1 MKNQDATPAP
11 RHGEEKIK
19 PFRLITYFSLSSLV
33 VIFIGTL
40 ALSLVNSHLIRTILL
55 EKNEEYALL
64 LAENLN
70 HQVFLQFIL
79 PVTLKYGKV
88 QLRNPEQFERL
99 DKVIRSTLHSFKIDH
114 VNIYDLNNIISYS
127 FDPLLVGEK
136 NIGGTGYSQAVS
148 GKVSSNFVQ
157 KGKFMEI
164 LFGKPKESKMITFAP
179 FRVEKP
185 MEGLSGKILGVVE
198 IVQDTTDDITMIF
211 NIQKRIIITCSA
223 IMGALFIALLFV
235 VKRGENII
243 DRQNTEK
250 LKLKEELNRAQH
262 LSSLGEMTAGI
273 SHEIRNPLGIIISS
287 AALLKKK
294 ISKSDPDNKIP
305 HIILEESERLNRII
319 TDFLNFA
326 KPSPPALIKCNIN
339 EILEKNLSFLR
350 AEMEQN
356 RYHIK
361 TEFDPNLPSIMADPD
376 MLHQAFLNI
385 MINAMQAMSDGGEI
399 IIRTDLK
406 PDTIFIFFE
415 DEGKGISESLIDKI
429 WDPFFTTKEKG
440 TGLGLGIVKN
450 IIESHNGVIEI
461 VNNPIKGVQVSIKIP
476 CRYPEN

>member
-1 MKNQDATPAP
+1 MISHTRSG
-11 RHGEEKIK
+11 RHRQIK
-19 PFRLITYFSLSSLV
+19 PFRLITYFSISSL
-33 VIFIGTL
+33 IIILIGTF
-40 ALSLVNSHLIRTILL
+40 ALSFINSHFIRSMLL

-99 DKVIRSTLHSFKIDH
+99 DKVIRSTLHSFKIDY

-127 FDPLLVGEK
+127 FDPDLVGEQ
-136 NIGGTGYSQAVS
+136 NIGGTGYSQALS

-164 LFGKPKESKMITFAP
+164 LLGKPKESKMITYAP

-185 MEGLSGKILGVVE
+185 MEGLSGKILGVME

-211 NIQKRIIITCSA
+211 QIQKRIFIACSS
-223 IMGALFIALLFV
+223 IMTALFIFLFFV

-243 DRQNTEK
+243 DRQNAEQ
-250 LKLKEELNRAQH
+250 LNLKEELNQAQH

-294 ISKSDPDNKIP
+294 ISKTDPDNQIP
-305 HIILEESERLNRII
+305 HIILEEAERLNRII

-326 KPSPPALIKCNIN
+326 KPSPPAMIQCNIN
-339 EILEKNLSFLR
+339 EIIEKNLALLKT
-350 AEMEQN
+350 EMEQKG
-356 RYHIK
+356 YIVSK
-361 TEFDPNLPSIMADPD
+361 NLENDLPLTLADPD
-376 MLHQAFLNI
+376 MLYQAFLNI
-385 MINAMQAMSDGGEI
+385 IINAMQAMPGGGKIVIQTLSDPNHI
-399 IIRTDLK
+399 ALC
-406 PDTIFIFFE
+406 FE
-415 DEGKGISESLIDKI
+415 DDGAGIAPTFMEKI

-450 IIESHNGVIEI
+450 IIESHEGGIDI
-461 VNNPIKGVQVSIKIP
+461 VNKPVKGVRVTIRIP
-476 CRYPEN
+476 RRNPDRE

>member
-1 MKNQDATPAP
+1 MIPHK
-11 RHGEEKIK
+11 RHGMVNKKIK
-19 PFRLITYFSLSSLV
+19 PFRLITYFSLSSLII
-33 VIFIGTL
+33 IFIGTF
-40 ALSLVNSHLIRTILL
+40 ALSFINSHLIRSILL

-127 FDPLLVGEK
+127 FDPTLVGEE
-136 NIGGTGYSQAVS
+136 NIGGTGYSQALA

-164 LFGKPKESKMITFAP
+164 LFGKPKESKMITYAP

-185 MEGLSGKILGVVE
+185 LEGLSGKILGVVE
-198 IVQDTTDDITMIF
+198 IVQDTTDDITMVF
-211 NIQKRIIITCSA
+211 HIQKRIIIACSA
-223 IMGALFIALLFV
+223 IMTALFIFLLFV

-243 DRQNTEK
+243 DRQNAER
-250 LKLKEELNRAQH
+250 LNLKEELSQAQH

-294 ISKSDPDNKIP
+294 ISKSDPDNRIP
-305 HIILEESERLNRII
+305 HIILEEAERLNRII

-326 KPSPPALIKCNIN
+326 KPSPPAMIRCNIN
-339 EILEKNLSFLR
+339 EIIEKNLALL
-350 AEMEQN
+350 
-356 RYHIK
+356 K
-361 TEFDPNLPSIMADPD
+361 TEMDQNGFVIKKELEETLPPTMADPD
-376 MLHQAFLNI
+376 MLYQAFLNI
-385 MINAMQAMSDGGEI
+385 IINAMQAMPGGGEI
-399 IIRTDLK
+399 IVKTFFSQPSHITLS
-406 PDTIFIFFE
+406 FE
-415 DEGKGISESLIDKI
+415 DEGAGISESFKDKI

-440 TGLGLGIVKN
+440 TGLGLGMVKN
-450 IIESHNGVIEI
+450 IVESHNGAIDI
-461 VNNPIKGVQVSIKIP
+461 VNKPEKGVKVTIRIP
-476 CRYPEN
+476 CQNPDDK